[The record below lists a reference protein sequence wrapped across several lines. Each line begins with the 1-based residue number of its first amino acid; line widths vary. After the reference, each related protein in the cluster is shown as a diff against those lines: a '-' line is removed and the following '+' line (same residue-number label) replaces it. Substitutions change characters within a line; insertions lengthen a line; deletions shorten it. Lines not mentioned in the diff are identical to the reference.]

1 MRAGQ
6 LSAGKGVFTHIW
18 LLAHSNTLKRY
29 RMVGEI
35 RLGREIKLSLGKR
48 TVKADFEED
57 RAKNPMDIFIAVA
70 ENRLNVERSIAMAKG
85 SRIILKTTCAGGNT
99 YICIDIYIK
108 GGKI

>member
-1 MRAGQ
+1 
-6 LSAGKGVFTHIW
+6 
-18 LLAHSNTLKRY
+18 
-29 RMVGEI
+29 MVGEI
-35 RLGREIKLSLGKR
+35 CLGREIKLSLGKR

-70 ENRLNVERSIAMAKG
+70 ENRLNVERSIAVANG

-108 GGKI
+108 GGEI